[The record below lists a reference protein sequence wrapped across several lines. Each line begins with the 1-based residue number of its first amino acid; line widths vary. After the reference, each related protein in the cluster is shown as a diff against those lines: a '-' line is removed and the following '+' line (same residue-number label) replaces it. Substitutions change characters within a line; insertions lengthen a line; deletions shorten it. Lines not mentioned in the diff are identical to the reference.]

1 MSDPANPPIRR
12 PTYVGIGARRTPPKV
27 LADMTRIARWLHRT
41 GCHLN
46 SGGADG
52 ADRAFAD
59 GATPDTRTLYL
70 PWPGYNRHAGPDCRV
85 LSPAERTACER
96 LAAELHPAW
105 ERCSRGVRALHA
117 RNAAIVLGPGL
128 DRPVHGV
135 ICWTPG
141 GETVGGTGM
150 AMRIADRAGVLVL
163 NLALYSPRDVCVLL
177 RNRYLYPPVEHR
189 NSRAGFRN
197 GEGE

>member
-1 MSDPANPPIRR
+1 MTDPASTPILR
-12 PTYVGIGARRTPPKV
+12 PTYAGIGARSTPPEV

-41 GCHLN
+41 GWHLN

-59 GATPDTRTLYL
+59 GATPETRTLYL
-70 PWPGYNRHAGPDCRV
+70 PWPGYNGHAGPDCRT
-85 LSPAERTACER
+85 LSPLERNSAQK
-96 LAAELHPAW
+96 LAARLHPAW

-128 DRPVHGV
+128 NRPVHGV

-150 AMRIADRAGVLVL
+150 AMCMAERAGVPVL
-163 NLALYSPRDVCVLL
+163 NLAVDSPRDVCAFL
-177 RNRYLYPPVEHR
+177 RNRTLTLGRVTAP
-189 NSRAGFRN
+189 AGRTH
-197 GEGE
+197 

>member
-12 PTYVGIGARRTPPKV
+12 PTYAGIGARSTPPEV

-41 GCHLN
+41 GWHLHVRR
-46 SGGADG
+46 
-52 ADRAFAD
+52 RARGRPGLCRRGDPGHAHPVPAPA
-59 GATPDTRTLYL
+59 GIQRPRRSRL
-70 PWPGYNRHAGPDCRV
+70 PRALRPT
-85 LSPAERTACER
+85 ERAACER
-96 LAAELHPAW
+96 LAAGLHPAW

-128 DRPVHGV
+128 DTPVHGV

-150 AMRIADRAGVLVL
+150 AMRMAVRAGVPVL
-163 NLALYSPRDVCVLL
+163 NLAVDSPRDVCAFL
-177 RNRYLYPPVEHR
+177 RNRALTRGRGGAP
-189 NSRAGFRN
+189 AG
-197 GEGE
+197 